1 MQAAQKFQELME
13 LEELFFQLTE
23 EDRLSGLAELF
34 ATIRE
39 DPRGANRAV
48 QHLHDDFHERKPQRQ
63 GHGSQEGATVVTLL
77 LPFSVE
83 EAGLSAPDK
92 LGRYSEAMVELGLR
106 GSDPTLLECS
116 NLLQDF
122 AVLFWR
128 STRHLGSGRD
138 IEKLELTS
146 EEKFLAWIMA
156 RKEVFRARLSGAVE
170 ARLSRLHTTEQSTSV
185 DLWEKTSWIS
195 R

>member
-1 MQAAQKFQELME
+1 MQAALKLQELME
-13 LEELFFQLTE
+13 LEELFFHLTE
-23 EDRLSGLAELF
+23 EDRLEALATMF

-48 QHLHDDFHERKPQRQ
+48 QQLHDDFHERKPQRQ
-63 GHGSQEGATVVTLL
+63 GHGCQEGATVVTLL

-83 EAGLSAPDK
+83 EAGLSAPEN
-92 LGRYSEAMVELGLR
+92 LGRYSEALVELGLR
-106 GSDPTLLECS
+106 GSDPTMLERS

-146 EEKFLAWIMA
+146 EEKFLAWIIA

-185 DLWEKTSWIS
+185 DL
-195 R
+195 

>member
-1 MQAAQKFQELME
+1 MAFSMQAALKLQELVE

-23 EDRLSGLAELF
+23 EDRLEALTMMF

-39 DPRGANRAV
+39 DPRGAVRPV
-48 QHLHDDFHERKPQRQ
+48 QQLHDDFHDRKPQPQ
-63 GHGSQEGATVVTLL
+63 GHGCQEGATVVTLL

-83 EAGLSAPDK
+83 EAGLSAPGN
-92 LGRYSEAMVELGLR
+92 LGRYSEALVELGLR
-106 GSDPTLLECS
+106 GSDPTWLECS
-116 NLLQDF
+116 KMLQEF

-138 IEKLELTS
+138 IEKLDLTS

-170 ARLSRLHTTEQSTSV
+170 ARLSRLHTEQWTSV
-185 DLWEKTSWIS
+185 DLWEKN
-195 R
+195 

>member
-1 MQAAQKFQELME
+1 MAFSMQAALKLQELVE

-23 EDRLSGLAELF
+23 EDRLEALTMMF

-39 DPRGANRAV
+39 DPRGAVRAV
-48 QHLHDDFHERKPQRQ
+48 QQLHDDFHDRKPQPQ
-63 GHGSQEGATVVTLL
+63 GHGCQEGATVVTLL

-83 EAGLSAPDK
+83 EAGVSAPGN
-92 LGRYSEAMVELGLR
+92 LGRYSEALVELGPR
-106 GSDPTLLECS
+106 GSDPTWLECS
-116 NLLQDF
+116 KMLQEF

-138 IEKLELTS
+138 IEKLDLTS

-170 ARLSRLHTTEQSTSV
+170 ARLSRLHTEQWTSV
-185 DLWEKTSWIS
+185 DL
-195 R
+195 

>member
-1 MQAAQKFQELME
+1 MSRGSDGGYTAAPVL
-13 LEELFFQLTE
+13 
-23 EDRLSGLAELF
+23 
-34 ATIRE
+34 
-39 DPRGANRAV
+39 
-48 QHLHDDFHERKPQRQ
+48 
-63 GHGSQEGATVVTLL
+63 
-77 LPFSVE
+77 VE
-83 EAGLSAPDK
+83 EAGLSAPGN
-92 LGRYSEAMVELGLR
+92 LGRYSEALVELGLR

-170 ARLSRLHTTEQSTSV
+170 ARLSRLHTEQPTSV
-185 DLWEKTSWIS
+185 DL
-195 R
+195 

>member
-1 MQAAQKFQELME
+1 MAFSMQAAQKFQELME
-13 LEELFFQLTE
+13 LEGLFFQLTE

-63 GHGSQEGATVVTLL
+63 EGATVVTLL

-106 GSDPTLLECS
+106 GSDPTV
-116 NLLQDF
+116 QQ
-122 AVLFWR
+122 
-128 STRHLGSGRD
+128 
-138 IEKLELTS
+138 
-146 EEKFLAWIMA
+146 LA
-156 RKEVFRARLSGAVE
+156 ARLCCVVLA
-170 ARLSRLHTTEQSTSV
+170 LHTTLGKRQGHREA
-185 DLWEKTSWIS
+185 
-195 R
+195 

>member
-1 MQAAQKFQELME
+1 MAQSFVFSW
-13 LEELFFQLTE
+13 LFH
-23 EDRLSGLAELF
+23 DRNVVDCRIAQRHGIFNASCSEVSRTDGA
-34 ATIRE
+34 
-39 DPRGANRAV
+39 RG
-48 QHLHDDFHERKPQRQ
+48 KPQRQ

-128 STRHLGSGRD
+128 STRHLGGGRD

-146 EEKFLAWIMA
+146 EEKFLAWIVA

-185 DLWEKTSWIS
+185 DL
-195 R
+195 